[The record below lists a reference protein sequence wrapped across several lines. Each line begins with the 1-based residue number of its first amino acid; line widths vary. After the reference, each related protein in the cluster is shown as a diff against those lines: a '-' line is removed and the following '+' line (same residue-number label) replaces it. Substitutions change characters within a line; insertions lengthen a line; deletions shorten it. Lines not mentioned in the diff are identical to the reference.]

1 MSNKFDEKRK
11 IELDDLTPD
20 NLQELYDAKSE
31 IQISDLVICENCN
44 NIYPRD
50 AVQMDSRIIE
60 VPHDNWDYIR
70 GEYYETSTREEEDY
84 FYCPD
89 CGYGEDEEEEFD
101 TYDFT
106 NSDLFDFDFDIERLD
121 GYITDEFKDAYKK
134 FMNNKMEESKM
145 IESKSEKMTLEEAT
159 IRSLYNQL
167 DDSEKKKSV
176 DGIVDDILVIT
187 DPEISSDEYDELIDR
202 ANEIVEETEIEV
214 EVEEVVEQP
223 QYKSISEVTISKTL
237 LKEID
242 YTLSSIISQNKKSK
256 DYKREITPFIH
267 EHVPKISLFDYLC
280 RIQKYSE
287 VENSTIIISLIY
299 LDRICNKKGIKLTK
313 YNIHRLLFTSI
324 LVAIKY
330 NEDIIYDTKF
340 YSKVAGVSVEELKI
354 LESAFLKIIDFQL
367 FVSEELYNKYYNYL
381 FREMKS

>member
-1 MSNKFDEKRK
+1 MQKQKTRKNKEYSNKLKEEK
-11 IELDDLTPD
+11 
-20 NLQELYDAKSE
+20 
-31 IQISDLVICENCN
+31 
-44 NIYPRD
+44 
-50 AVQMDSRIIE
+50 II
-60 VPHDNWDYIR
+60 
-70 GEYYETSTREEEDY
+70 
-84 FYCPD
+84 FQ
-89 CGYGEDEEEEFD
+89 
-101 TYDFT
+101 
-106 NSDLFDFDFDIERLD
+106 NSD
-121 GYITDEFKDAYKK
+121 
-134 FMNNKMEESKM
+134 
-145 IESKSEKMTLEEAT
+145 SEQSDTEA
-159 IRSLYNQL
+159 
-167 DDSEKKKSV
+167 
-176 DGIVDDILVIT
+176 G
-187 DPEISSDEYDELIDR
+187 SS
-202 ANEIVEETEIEV
+202 
-214 EVEEVVEQP
+214 
-223 QYKSISEVTISKTL
+223 SEVTISKTL

-340 YSKVAGVSVEELKI
+340 YSKVAGVSVEELKS
-354 LESAFLKIIDFQL
+354 LESTFLKIIDFQL

-381 FREMKS
+381 FREDEIIENE